1 MQFED
6 YKHFIPLQIRF
17 CDIDKLNHLNNSVYH
32 NFFELGRV
40 NYFNQLFKNAIN
52 WNERGFVLARTEIN
66 HILPVFLNDE
76 TYCFTKIIKTGN
88 KSITVKNS
96 ICKNENNR
104 LIECANGIGILV
116 AMDYIKNESIQL
128 PTEWL
133 REIEE
138 FETKFAP

>member
-6 YKHFIPLQIRF
+6 YKHHIALQIRF

-40 NYFNQLFKNAIN
+40 TYFNQLFKNTIN
-52 WNERGFVLARTEIN
+52 WNERGFYLARTEIN
-66 HILPVFLNDE
+66 HLLSIYLNDE
-76 TYCFTKIIKTGN
+76 IFCFTKVIKLGN

-96 ICKNENNR
+96 ICKLQNNK

-116 AMDYIKNESIQL
+116 AMDFTKNQSTIV
-128 PTEWL
+128 PTPWRTAMEG
-133 REIEE
+133 
-138 FETKFAP
+138 FENNTN

>member
-6 YKHFIPLQIRF
+6 YKHSIPLQIRF

-40 NYFNQLFKNAIN
+40 TYFNQLFKNTIN
-52 WNERGFVLARTEIN
+52 WDERGFYLARTEIN
-66 HILPVFLNDE
+66 HLLSVYFFDE
-76 TYCFTKIIKTGN
+76 IFCFTKVIKLGN

-96 ICKNENNR
+96 ICKIQNNK

-116 AMDYIKNESIQL
+116 AMDFTKNESVEVPL
-128 PTEWL
+128 DWKKAM
-133 REIEE
+133 EI
-138 FETKFAP
+138 FEK